1 MGNILN
7 TFKRFIGNKN
17 TVTILG
23 IIAGIVVLFIG
34 YNYRVSHAV
43 ETVTIPYAKKTIS
56 SAKEITPDMV
66 GTMEVLQKMVNNNK
80 SIISNINQVLNTGT
94 SYCVSERTTV
104 PTGSFFYTEQVKPC
118 NLINSNPIK
127 MLPDGYRVATVS
139 VDILSTYGNTMV
151 PGEYIDIYARMTSN
165 DGKLI
170 FGKFITKLPILD
182 VRDSKGDSIYY
193 DSSNNNAPAALLFGV
208 PEDLFLLLSKARL
221 LGTSKVEL
229 IPVPGNAEYSE
240 EKGETRVSSQYLKD
254 EILKYTLTPPD
265 EEVENTI
272 S

>member
-1 MGNILN
+1 MGNIVN
-7 TFKRFIGNKN
+7 TFKKFLANKN

-23 IIAGIVVLFIG
+23 VLAGIIVLFIG
-34 YNYRVSHAV
+34 YNYRVKHAV
-43 ETVTIPYAKKTIS
+43 ETISIPYAKKTIG
-56 SAKEITPDMV
+56 SAEEITPDSV
-66 GTMEVLQKMVNNNK
+66 ATMEVLQKMVNNNK

-104 PTGSFFYTEQVKPC
+104 PTGSFFYSEQVKPC
-118 NLINSNPIK
+118 NLVNSNPIK
-127 MLPDGYRVATVS
+127 TMPKGYQVVTIP

-208 PEDLFLLLSKARL
+208 PEDLFLLLYKANL
-221 LGTSKVEL
+221 LGKSKVEL

-240 EKGETRVSSQYLKD
+240 EKGETRVESEYLRN
-254 EILKYTLTPPD
+254 EILKYTAVIPD
-265 EEVENTI
+265 EAVNEE
-272 S
+272 